1 MKIVV
6 TGSEGFIGKA
16 LVPYLEA
23 KGHEVVRV
31 DKKLKTDFHHV
42 QWWGVDAIVHLAAQ
56 TSVWNRDL
64 YGIEQ
69 DNIRFFMQ
77 AVDMSNATGAKL
89 IYASS
94 SCANDKNITSM
105 YGLSKKF
112 DEDYAQMYAR
122 WAIGLRFHNV
132 YGPNPREDT
141 LPGILLKA
149 SKTGKEVKLYNGG
162 GNVRH
167 YTYIDDV
174 CEAILFALTECEVGK
189 IYNVF
194 NPEKM
199 TTWEF
204 AEHFMDH
211 ADVNVVLVD
220 EARELDKDY
229 QYVCGDLYSIL
240 CKTDVRN
247 GLRKMFEKDRG

>member
-122 WAIGLRFHNV
+122 WAVGLRFHNV

-141 LPGILLKA
+141 LLGILER
-149 SKTGKEVKLYNGG
+149 SVKSGEKVTLYNRGE
-162 GNVRH
+162 NQRH
-167 YTYIDDV
+167 FTWVGDV
-174 CEAILFALTECEVGK
+174 CESILFALEGGECGK
-189 IYNVF
+189 VYNVC
-194 NPEKM
+194 NPKRN
-199 TTWEF
+199 TVYEF
-204 AEHFMDH
+204 VKAFR
-211 ADVNVVLVD
+211 AYFAPKVSLSD
-220 EARELDKDY
+220 EVRKLDKDY
-229 QYVCGDLYSIL
+229 QYVDSDLYSIH
-240 CKTDVRN
+240 CKTGIEE
-247 GLRKMFEKDRG
+247 GLRQMYEKNRG